1 MLVPFFRTILL
12 YIFIIAAFRLMGKR
26 QVAEMQATEFV
37 ITILISAVASVPMQ
51 DLNIPLLHG
60 LVPIL
65 TLIAAEI
72 FLSVLSMRSQK
83 LRRLLSGRPVQII
96 RNGVP
101 DQQALR
107 KVRMTLDDVFETL
120 RLKDVFDLRSIQ
132 FAQVETNGQVSL
144 LLFPGAQAVTL
155 DTLGKAPKSSP
166 PMELI
171 VSDGVLCRENLQVIG
186 RDEAWLKK
194 TLKEQGFHRPEEVFL
209 LTFAPESGVFCLRK
223 EDAT

>member
-1 MLVPFFRTILL
+1 M
-12 YIFIIAAFRLMGKR
+12 
-26 QVAEMQATEFV
+26 
-37 ITILISAVASVPMQ
+37 
-51 DLNIPLLHG
+51 
-60 LVPIL
+60 PIL

-155 DTLGKAPKSSP
+155 DTLGKAPKPSP

-171 VSDGVLCRENLQVIG
+171 VSDGVLCRENLQAIG
-186 RDEAWLKK
+186 RDEAWLDSI
-194 TLKEQGFHRPEEVFL
+194 LKANLLSSLKQVFL
-209 LTFAPESGVFCLRK
+209 LCADRSGNILLFRK
-223 EDAT
+223 EGK

>member
-1 MLVPFFRTILL
+1 MFTALIRTVIL
-12 YIFIIAAFRLMGKR
+12 YILIIAGVRLMGKR
-26 QVAEMQATEFV
+26 QVGELEPSELV
-37 ITILISAVASVPMQ
+37 LSLLIADLASVPMQ

-171 VSDGVLCRENLQVIG
+171 VSDGVLCRENLQAIG
-186 RDEAWLKK
+186 RDEAWLDSI
-194 TLKEQGFHRPEEVFL
+194 LKANLLSSLKQVFL
-209 LTFAPESGVFCLRK
+209 LCADRSGNILLFRK
-223 EDAT
+223 EGK

>member
-171 VSDGVLCRENLQVIG
+171 VSDGVLCQENLQAIG
-186 RDEAWLKK
+186 RDEAWLDSI
-194 TLKEQGFHRPEEVFL
+194 LKANLLSSLKQVFL
-209 LTFAPESGVFCLRK
+209 LCADRSGNILLFRK
-223 EDAT
+223 EGK

>member
-1 MLVPFFRTILL
+1 MATAFIRTIVLYFLIMVGLRLL
-12 YIFIIAAFRLMGKR
+12 GKR
-26 QVAEMQATEFV
+26 QIGELEPSELVLT
-37 ITILISAVASVPMQ
+37 LIISDLASVPMQ
-51 DLNIPLLHG
+51 DLNLPLLHG
-60 LVPIL
+60 LEPIL

-155 DTLGKAPKSSP
+155 DALGKAPKSSP

-171 VSDGVLCRENLQVIG
+171 VSDGVLCRENLQAIG
-186 RDEAWLKK
+186 RDEVWLDSI
-194 TLKEQGFHRPEEVFL
+194 LKANLLSGLKQVFL
-209 LTFAPESGVFCLRK
+209 LCADRSGNILLFRK
-223 EDAT
+223 EGK

>member
-12 YIFIIAAFRLMGKR
+12 YIFIVAAFRLMGKR

-51 DLNIPLLHG
+51 DLDIPLLHG

-83 LRRLLSGRPVQII
+83 LRQLLSGKPVQII
-96 RNGVP
+96 RNGVL

-132 FAQVETNGQVSL
+132 LAQVETNGQVSL

-155 DTLGKAPKSSP
+155 DALGKTPKHSP
-166 PMELI
+166 PLELI
-171 VSDGVLCRENLQVIG
+171 ISDGVLCRENLKAIG
-186 RDEAWLKK
+186 RDEAWLHSI
-194 TLKEQGFHRPEEVFL
+194 LKANLLSSLKEVFL
-209 LTFAPESGVFCLRK
+209 LCADRSGSILLFRK
-223 EDAT
+223 EGN